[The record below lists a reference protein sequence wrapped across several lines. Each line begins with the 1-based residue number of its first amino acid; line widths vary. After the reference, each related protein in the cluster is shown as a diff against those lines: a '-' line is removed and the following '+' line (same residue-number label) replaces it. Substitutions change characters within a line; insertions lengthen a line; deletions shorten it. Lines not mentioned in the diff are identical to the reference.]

1 MQRKSN
7 SKKIVKCVIF
17 MFIFHLFAFFISL
30 MVILFPSKY
39 PGIIE
44 VNIVTFFESVVKR
57 GIAAIVG
64 VILAYVFRDEGI
76 VRAVSLV
83 FVGNVI
89 NSIISFCSNII
100 VGKLPE
106 KIDDGLLSRNI
117 DNTAIYFISGLLFS
131 LLILFAYKFILIKNK
146 ERLEKNSETDN

>member
-1 MQRKSN
+1 
-7 SKKIVKCVIF
+7 

>member
-7 SKKIVKCVIF
+7 SKKFVKCVIF

-64 VILAYVFRDEGI
+64 AILAYAFRDEGI

>member
-1 MQRKSN
+1 
-7 SKKIVKCVIF
+7 
-17 MFIFHLFAFFISL
+17 